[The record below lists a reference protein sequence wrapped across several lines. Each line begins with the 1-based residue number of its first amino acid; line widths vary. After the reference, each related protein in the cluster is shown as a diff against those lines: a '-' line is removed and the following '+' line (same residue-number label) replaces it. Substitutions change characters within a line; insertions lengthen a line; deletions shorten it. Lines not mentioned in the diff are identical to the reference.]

1 LLSSR
6 AVTMS
11 PVPTPVPTTPPVP
24 GLVAPA
30 APARLTRRAA
40 APLAA
45 LAPVLAAGAL
55 GGAAAPAFAAELEG
69 APWRLV
75 SYAGPGGQQRPVLP
89 GTEVTATFQQ
99 GQLSGS
105 AGCNEYNAG
114 YQVTPDAGLLRISP
128 AAATQ
133 RFCTEP
139 AGVMQQETAYLQ
151 ALGRVARYALLGDDL
166 TLRDAA
172 GAVLLAYTPQ
182 PQAPLVGTDWVA
194 QSYNNGLGGVVSL
207 VAGTEI
213 TARFAAGGLAG
224 SAGCNPYLAGYTA
237 AGAALTITLPVSTR
251 RACAEPPGVMEQ
263 EAAYLAALPTT
274 ARYRIEGD
282 RLTLERDDG
291 ARVAS
296 YRARAVGVPTGL
308 PRTGTEPGP
317 AAAQEQLDD

>member
-1 LLSSR
+1 MP
-6 AVTMS
+6 TT
-11 PVPTPVPTTPPVP
+11 TPVPSAAARAT
-24 GLVAPA
+24 LARVA
-30 APARLTRRAA
+30 RRAV

-45 LAPVLAAGAL
+45 LALVVGAVAGAL
-55 GGAAAPAFAAELEG
+55 GGAAPPAAAAALEG

-75 SYAGPGGQQRPVLP
+75 SSAGPGGRLRPVLP
-89 GTEVTATFQQ
+89 GTEITATFQG
-99 GQLSGS
+99 GQVSGS
-105 AGCNEYNAG
+105 AGCNSYTAG
-114 YQVTPDAGLLRISP
+114 YVLAGSVLRVAP

-133 RFCTEP
+133 AFCP
-139 AGVMQQETAYLQ
+139 DPPGVMDQEAAYLQ
-151 ALGRVARYALLGDDL
+151 ALGRVARYDLTGDDL

-172 GAVLLAYTPQ
+172 GAVLLAYVPQ
-182 PQAPLVGTDWVA
+182 PQAPLTGTDWVA
-194 QSYNNGLGGVVSL
+194 DGYNNGQGAVVSL

-213 TARFAAGGLAG
+213 TARFTAVGLSG
-224 SAGCNPYLAGYTA
+224 SAGCNPYLAGATA
-237 AGAALTITLPVSTR
+237 AGRALTITTPVSTR
-251 RACAEPPGVMEQ
+251 RACADPPGVMEQ

-308 PRTGTEPGP
+308 PRTGTEPGSGTEPGP